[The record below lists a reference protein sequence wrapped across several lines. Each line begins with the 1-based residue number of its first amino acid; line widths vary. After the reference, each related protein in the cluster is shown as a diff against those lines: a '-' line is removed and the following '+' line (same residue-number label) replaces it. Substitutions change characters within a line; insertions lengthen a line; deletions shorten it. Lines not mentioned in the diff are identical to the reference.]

1 MKKTVNLKVE
11 DVDKEWNET
20 LQAIPSI
27 REQLYKRID
36 SVVLQEEVTDQDMD
50 NLETVFKCIKDQLAY
65 FPSTILS
72 YVRRCGKIP
81 GLDTS
86 ENLDR
91 LKEIRESA
99 ELEMDNIDS
108 IKESVF
114 RKLSLKRMQNGVFV
128 LPSQP
133 DLKPEPPKQK
143 DAPAPD
149 EESGE

>member
-36 SVVLQEEVTDQDMD
+36 SVVLQEEITDQDMD
-50 NLETVFKCIKDQLAY
+50 NLETVFKCIQNQLAY

-72 YVRRCGKIP
+72 YVRRCGKVP

-99 ELEMDNIDS
+99 ELEMANIDS

-128 LPSQP
+128 LPPQP
-133 DLKPEPPKQK
+133 EKPQK

>member
-36 SVVLQEEVTDQDMD
+36 SVVLQEEITDQDMD
-50 NLETVFKCIKDQLAY
+50 YIETVFKCIKDQLAY
-65 FPSTILS
+65 FPSSILS

-81 GLDTS
+81 GLDTA
-86 ENLDR
+86 ENLNR
-91 LKEIRESA
+91 LKGIRELS
-99 ELEMDNIDS
+99 ESIMEDFDS
-108 IKESVF
+108 MRESVF
-114 RKLSLKRMQNGVFV
+114 RKLSLKRMQNGIFT
-128 LPSQP
+128 LPQP
-133 DLKPEPPKQK
+133 EQQQK
-143 DAPAPD
+143 DAQFPPAPD